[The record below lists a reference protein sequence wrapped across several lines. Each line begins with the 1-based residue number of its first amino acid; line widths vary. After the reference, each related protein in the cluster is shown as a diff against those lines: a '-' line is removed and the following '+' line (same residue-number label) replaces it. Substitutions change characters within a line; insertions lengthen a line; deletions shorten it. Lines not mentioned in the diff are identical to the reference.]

1 MIIFSVAAMAGTSN
15 QAKISTPTLNARERQ
30 TKTPKRSSSCLP
42 NREPTMAENQGESTA
57 VDHGDKSDIQEL
69 GWTWA
74 RTWTHLL
81 WSPDQDHPTASTVAS
96 TDPTV
101 SSDPT
106 DTFEHLGLE
115 MAYEITIDG
124 IPVFEHAHQ
133 ARESTT
139 ESSEDKTAYRKPCRS
154 YLDTAVIVVK
164 NIFSAA
170 LLGFCI
176 VMLSAAIFEKQTTA
190 TAEYD
195 LHPSV
200 AFVVFWVLLLWLA
213 LMEGGLNCMVGLK
226 PVTKAL
232 YAESHPL
239 ALRCTRVVHKGDN
252 LDRFIVG
259 RQYLDLSIVFTT
271 NFMVS
276 SIANATVLGLS
287 QGICETF
294 LSSGLAVI
302 LITIVI
308 GQLTAQINSAHYM
321 LDFIN
326 NYLMVVTTYVALF
339 VEASGILHAVYLIQI
354 IVSSLA
360 GRKTNS
366 EHKTTFQKA
375 TFWLR
380 VAFSVALLIFAFAIT
395 VKALF
400 DKSTTMWSSVPAWAS
415 LIILLLLTLIAG
427 IMEGLQI
434 ALMAVVHIS
443 EDELKHHPRAYSN
456 YDFIFSGKH
465 LQSFLVGR
473 QICQTIIMFVVA
485 RIITLDA
492 ESENI
497 FGVPDRLQQFFVT
510 GVLGA
515 LMTTIVASLSWRVL
529 AASFPVAFLSNPFS
543 RPIIHLCLIFEYTGI
558 CYIAWPIAKLYRQ
571 VFRFKKDDY
580 YIGTVEERWQ
590 KGERGDSDLALTEPA
605 VDCSEDDNV

>member
-1 MIIFSVAAMAGTSN
+1 
-15 QAKISTPTLNARERQ
+15 
-30 TKTPKRSSSCLP
+30 
-42 NREPTMAENQGESTA
+42 MAENQGESTA

-106 DTFEHLGLE
+106 DTLEHLGLE

-154 YLDTAVIVVK
+154 YLDTAVIVFK

-271 NFMVS
+271 NFM
-276 SIANATVLGLS
+276 
-287 QGICETF
+287 
-294 LSSGLAVI
+294 
-302 LITIVI
+302 
-308 GQLTAQINSAHYM
+308 LTAQINSAHYM

-415 LIILLLLTLIAG
+415 LIILLVLTLVAG

-580 YIGTVEERWQ
+580 YIGTVEERRQ